1 MHKFEG
7 IKTQSIKK
15 KTKIICTIGPSSQSP
30 EILKKLILHGM
41 DGARINTAYG
51 ETEHFSMVVENVRK
65 IGDIPILIDIKGPNI
80 RLHTDTKISVQ
91 KGDNLSVGFDSD
103 GINFNFDFYKDV
115 NIGDRVLIDNGR
127 IETQVIDKRNRKL
140 QLLVHNDGVIDDRK
154 GVNVPNKKLQLPHLS
169 EKDRRSI
176 KFAVNNNC
184 EFIALSFT
192 RNGEDVENLKKVAPN
207 FNGAIISKI
216 ENFEGVNNF
225 QEILEISDGIMVARG
240 DLGVEIDPER
250 VPLLQKWMIN
260 LCNNAGKTV
269 ITATDI
275 LESMIDNPIP
285 SRSEVSDVANAI
297 LDGTDCIMTSGE
309 TAIGK
314 YPVQTIQMLDK
325 IASEVEKS
333 VHSQVETASFIN
345 ISESVSHS
353 IQRIARDMPLD
364 KIVTLTRSG
373 YTARM
378 ISRLKPKQE
387 IIAVTPN
394 PIVRKQLEI
403 AYGVT
408 PIFQDYLNENERILS
423 VAKNLYSLEL
433 IDDEDIVLFTAA
445 SRTMEEHYSNIIEIH
460 KMREILKF
468 IELI

>member
-1 MHKFEG
+1 
-7 IKTQSIKK
+7 
-15 KTKIICTIGPSSQSP
+15 
-30 EILKKLILHGM
+30 M

-51 ETEHFSMVVENVRK
+51 DTEHFSTVVENVRN

-80 RLHTDTKISVQ
+80 RLQTDRKICVQ
-91 KGDNLSVGFDSD
+91 EGDNISVGFDTN
-103 GINFNFDFYKDV
+103 GINFNFDFYEDI

-127 IETQVIDKRNRKL
+127 IATQVIEKEKRKL
-140 QLLVHNDGVIDDRK
+140 KLLIHNEGVIDDRK
-154 GVNVPNKKLQLPHLS
+154 GVNVPNKKLLLPHLS
-169 EKDRRSI
+169 EKDHRSI
-176 KFAVNNNC
+176 QFAVDTGC

-192 RNGEDVENLKKVAPN
+192 RDREDVENLKKVAPK
-207 FNGAIISKI
+207 FKGAIISKI
-216 ENFEGVNNF
+216 ENFEGVKNF

-240 DLGVEIDPER
+240 DLGVEIEPER

-275 LESMIDNPIP
+275 LESMINDPIP

-333 VHSQVETASFIN
+333 VESRVEASSFIN

-353 IQRIARDMPLD
+353 IQRIARDMPLN

-378 ISRLKPKQE
+378 ISRLKPTQE

-408 PIFQDYLNENERILS
+408 PIFQNYLHEDERIIS
-423 VAKNLYSLEL
+423 VAKKLYSLRL
-433 IDDEDIVLFTAA
+433 INDEEIVLFTAA
-445 SRTMEEHYSNIIEIH
+445 SRTTEEHYSNIIEIH
-460 KMREILKF
+460 KMKELLKF
-468 IELI
+468 IESN

>member
-1 MHKFEG
+1 
-7 IKTQSIKK
+7 
-15 KTKIICTIGPSSQSP
+15 
-30 EILKKLILHGM
+30 M

-51 ETEHFSMVVENVRK
+51 DIEHFNTVVENVRN
-65 IGDIPILIDIKGPNI
+65 IREIPILIDVKGPNI
-80 RLHTDTKISVQ
+80 RLQTDNNIYVQ
-91 KGDNLSVGFDSD
+91 KGDTIFVGFDSD
-103 GINFNFDFYKDV
+103 GIHFNFDFYDDV

-127 IETQVIDKRNRKL
+127 IETQVIEKENRKL
-140 QLLVHNDGVIDDRK
+140 KLLIHNEGEIDDRK
-154 GVNVPNKKLQLPHLS
+154 GVNVPNKQLQLPHLS
-169 EKDRRSI
+169 EKDLRSI
-176 KFAVNNNC
+176 QFAVDNNC

-192 RNGEDVENLKKVAPN
+192 RNRADVENLKKVAPHYK
-207 FNGAIISKI
+207 GAIIAKI

-225 QEILEISDGIMVARG
+225 QEILESSDGIMVARG
-240 DLGVEIDPER
+240 DLGVEIEPER

-275 LESMIDNPIP
+275 LESMIEDPIP

-325 IASEVEKS
+325 IAFEVERS
-333 VHSQVETASFIN
+333 VKSQVKIASFIN

-353 IQRIARDMPLD
+353 IQIIAQDMPLD

-394 PIVRKQLEI
+394 PIVKKQLEI

-408 PIFQDYLNENERILS
+408 PIFQNYLNENERILS
-423 VAKNLYSLEL
+423 VAKNLYSSEL

-445 SRTMEEHYSNIIEIH
+445 SRTTEEHHSNIIEIH
-460 KMREILKF
+460 KMKEILKF
-468 IELI
+468 ART

>member
-1 MHKFEG
+1 M
-7 IKTQSIKK
+7 
-15 KTKIICTIGPSSQSP
+15 CTIGPASRSP
-30 EILKKLILHGM
+30 EVLQKLILHGM

-51 ETEHFSMVVENVRK
+51 DIEHFRTVVDNVRQE
-65 IGDIPILIDIKGPNI
+65 GDIPILIDVKGPNI
-80 RLHTDTKISVQ
+80 RLQTKNKISIQ
-91 KGDNLSVGFDSD
+91 KGDHLIIGFNSEDIS
-103 GINFNFDFYKDV
+103 FNYDFYND
-115 NIGDRVLIDNGR
+115 IDRGDRVLIDNGR
-127 IETQVIDKRNRKL
+127 IETQVIEKENRMLK
-140 QLLVHNDGVIDDRK
+140 LLVHNEGVIDDRK
-154 GVNVPNKKLQLPHLS
+154 GVNVPKKKLQLPHLS
-169 EKDRRSI
+169 DKDHASI
-176 KFAVNNNC
+176 KFAVDNHC

-192 RNGEDVENLKKVAPN
+192 RSREDVENLKSIAPN
-207 FNGAIISKI
+207 FEGAIIAKI

-240 DLGVEIDPER
+240 DLGVEIEPQR

-314 YPVQTIQMLDK
+314 YPIETVKMLDK

-333 VHSQVETASFIN
+333 VESHVEAASFVN

-353 IQRIARDMPLD
+353 IHRIARNMPLD

-378 ISRLKPKQE
+378 ISRLKPSQE

-408 PIFQDYLNENERILS
+408 PIFQNYLSEHERILS
-423 VAKNLYSLEL
+423 VAKNLYSLKL
-433 IDDEDIVLFTAA
+433 INDEDIVLFTAA
-445 SRTMEEHYSNIIEIH
+445 SRTTEEHYSNNIEIH
-460 KMREILKF
+460 KMKEILKF
-468 IELI
+468 IEII

>member
-1 MHKFEG
+1 
-7 IKTQSIKK
+7 
-15 KTKIICTIGPSSQSP
+15 
-30 EILKKLILHGM
+30 M

-51 ETEHFSMVVENVRK
+51 DVEQFSTVVDNVRNV
-65 IGDIPILIDIKGPNI
+65 GDIPILIDIKGPNI
-80 RLHTDTKISVQ
+80 RLQTQKQISVQ
-91 KGDNLSVGFDSD
+91 KGDHICVGFDSA
-103 GINFNFDFYKDV
+103 GINFNFDFYNDV
-115 NIGDRVLIDNGR
+115 DLGDRVLIDNGR
-127 IETQVIDKRNRKL
+127 IETQIIGKENRKL
-140 QLLVHNDGVIDDRK
+140 TLLIHNEGVIDDRK

-169 EKDRRSI
+169 EKDLKSI
-176 KFAVNNNC
+176 KFAVDNQC

-192 RNGEDVENLKKVAPN
+192 RSREDVNNLKQIAPN
-207 FNGAIISKI
+207 FKGAIIAKI

-225 QEILEISDGIMVARG
+225 REILNSSDGIMVARG
-240 DLGVEIDPER
+240 DLGVEIEPER

-260 LCNNAGKTV
+260 LCNNVGKTV

-314 YPVQTIQMLDK
+314 YPVETIKMLDK

-333 VHSQVETASFIN
+333 VESQVETASFIN

-353 IQRIARDMPLD
+353 IHRIARDMPLD

-378 ISRLKPKQE
+378 ISRLKPTQE

-394 PIVRKQLEI
+394 PIVQKQLEI

-408 PIFQDYLNENERILS
+408 PILQNYLTENERILS
-423 VAKNLYSLEL
+423 VAKNLYSLKL
-433 IDDEDIVLFTAA
+433 INDEDTVLFTAA
-445 SRTMEEHYSNIIEIH
+445 SRTTEAHYSNIIEIH
-460 KMREILKF
+460 KMKEILKF
-468 IELI
+468 IEIN